1 MPFFMKIDNRITDFI
16 DQAQPFAQPILDQIR
31 VMVHAYCPNVEETI
45 KWNFPCF
52 MYNGKMLCFM
62 ASHKKHCSFG
72 FWLAPIMQTL
82 QQNLD
87 GMGIMGKLTTIDQLP
102 TSTQF
107 QSMIEEAMQLIE
119 EGKTNPKKVS
129 DERELILP
137 AELESALKSSELV
150 WNQFNAFTKS
160 QRKDYIVWYNEAKTD
175 ATRKK
180 RLDTMLDWIS
190 EGKVRMWK
198 YMKK

>member
-72 FWLAPIMQTL
+72 FWLTPIMKTIQS
-82 QQNLD
+82 NAD
-87 GMGIMGKLTTIDQLP
+87 GMGIMGKLTSVEQLP
-102 TSTQF
+102 TETQF
-107 QSMIEEAMQLIE
+107 QAMIEEAMQLIE
-119 EGKTNPKKVS
+119 EGKTNPKKVT
-129 DERELILP
+129 DERELVLP
-137 AELESALKSSELV
+137 EALENALMASDNC

-160 QRKDYIVWYNEAKTD
+160 QRKDYIDWYKEAKTD
-175 ATRKK
+175 ATREK
-180 RLDTMLDWIS
+180 RLDTMLNWIS
-190 EGKVRMWK
+190 EGKTRMWK